1 MVKVSLMSVLR
12 SSQRSITH
20 RRGLIARGA
29 TATVIVAVA
38 STLAAP
44 AGAAP
49 STSKKARSIAK
60 SKLLW
65 ATVNVCDTVDKP
77 NVIGIRA
84 SMPGSGI
91 RAERMFMRFQ
101 IQFRA
106 AADRKWHN
114 VGKGGDS
121 GFIDIGSGR
130 YKARQTGRNFTIKP
144 PKDGGA
150 YRLRGA
156 VTYEW
161 RLDGEVVRR
170 VRKRTLKRRGAT
182 RGADPKRYSA
192 GSCVIR

>member
-1 MVKVSLMSVLR
+1 MVAR
-12 SSQRSITH
+12 S
-20 RRGLIARGA
+20 A
-29 TATVIVAVA
+29 TPA
-38 STLAAP
+38 LAALLACAAAVP
-44 AGAAP
+44 ADAAG
-49 STSKKARSIAK
+49 KGRSIAK

-91 RAERMFMRFQ
+91 RSERMYMRFQ
-101 IQFRA
+101 VQFRA

-114 VGKGGDS
+114 VGKAGDS
-121 GFIDIGSGR
+121 GFIAIGSAR
-130 YKARQTGRNFTIKP
+130 YRARQAGRNFTIKP
-144 PKDGGA
+144 PSDGGA

-161 RLDGEVVRR
+161 RIDGKVVRR

-182 RGADPKRYSA
+182 RGADPKGYSA